1 MKTNI
6 RIYIVVF
13 GLLTASVAQAQV
25 SPNLVQAGIDA
36 LMSAT
41 ITNAQIAEISREAV
55 KEMDAKNPV
64 APANDPYAKRL
75 NRIVSRYRT
84 VSGIPM
90 NYKVYK
96 VPDVNAFATADGSVR
111 VFKGLMDIMNDK
123 EILAIIGHEIG
134 HVVNKDSH
142 DAAKSALRRSA
153 VRNAVAANDGML
165 GKLSRSELGGLA
177 DYMAGASF
185 SRQQETDADDFSYAF
200 LKRNGQ
206 SVLALASSFE
216 KLDKAGGGGKVPQF
230 LSTHPDSKARSARV
244 RARAKKE
251 GLR

>member
-1 MKTNI
+1 MKN
-6 RIYIVVF
+6 RAKVYIVVF
-13 GLLTASVAQAQV
+13 GLMTASMARAQV

-41 ITNAQIAEISREAV
+41 LTNAQVAEYSRQAV
-55 KEMDAKNPV
+55 KEMDTKNPV
-64 APANDPYAKRL
+64 AGPTDPYTKRL
-75 NRIVSRYRT
+75 SRIVSRYRT

-111 VFKGLMDIMNDK
+111 VFQGLMDIMNDK

-134 HVVNKDSH
+134 HVVNHDSH

-153 VRNAVAANDGML
+153 LRNAVAANDGVL

-177 DYMAGASF
+177 DYMASASF

-216 KLDKAGGGGKVPQF
+216 KLDKAGGGKVPQF
-230 LSTHPDSKARSARV
+230 MSTHPDSKARAARV

>member
-1 MKTNI
+1 MKKTA
-6 RIYIVVF
+6 RIYCIVF
-13 GLLTASVAQAQV
+13 SLLTATVAQAQV
-25 SPNLVQAGIDA
+25 SPSLVQAGIDA

-41 ITNAQIAEISREAV
+41 LTNAQVAEYSRQAV

-64 APANDPYAKRL
+64 ASATDPYTKRL
-75 NRIVSRYRT
+75 NRIVGRYRT
-84 VSGIPM
+84 VNGIPM

-153 VRNAVAANDGML
+153 LRNAVAANDGLL

-177 DYMAGASF
+177 DYMASASF
-185 SRQQETDADDFSYAF
+185 SRQQETDADDFSYAL

-216 KLDKAGGGGKVPQF
+216 KLDKASGGGKVPQF
-230 LSTHPDSKARSARV
+230 MSTHPDSKARAARV

>member
-1 MKTNI
+1 MKNNL
-6 RIYIVVF
+6 RIYILALA
-13 GLLTASVAQAQV
+13 LLTTSVTQAQV

-36 LMSAT
+36 VMSAT
-41 ITNAQIAEISREAV
+41 LTNAQVAEYSREAV

-64 APANDPYAKRL
+64 APANDAYTKRL

-84 VSGIPM
+84 ISGIPL

-111 VFKGLMDIMNDK
+111 VLQGLMDIMNDK

-153 VRNAVAANDGML
+153 LRNAVAANDGVL

-200 LKRNGQ
+200 LKKNGQ
-206 SVLALASSFE
+206 SVMALATSFE

-230 LSTHPDSKARSARV
+230 MSTHPDSKARAARV

>member
-1 MKTNI
+1 MKKI
-6 RIYIVVF
+6 ASLYIVML
-13 GLLTASVAQAQV
+13 GLLTAPVAQAQL

-64 APANDPYAKRL
+64 ASANDPYTKRL
-75 NRIVSRYRT
+75 NRIVGRY
-84 VSGIPM
+84 SAINGNKL

-96 VPDVNAFATADGSVR
+96 KPDVNAFATADGSVR
-111 VFKGLMDIMNDK
+111 VFQGLMDIMNDK

-142 DAAKSALRRSA
+142 DATKSALRRSA
-153 VRNAVAANDGML
+153 LRNAAAANDGL
-165 GKLSRSELGGLA
+165 VGQLSRSELGGLA
-177 DYMAGASF
+177 DYVAGASF
-185 SRQQETDADDFSYAF
+185 SRQQETEADDFSYAF
-200 LKRNGQ
+200 LKRNRQ

-216 KLDKAGGGGKVPQF
+216 KLDKAGSSKVPQF
-230 LSTHPDSKARSARV
+230 LSTHPESKARAARV
-244 RARAKKE
+244 RARAKQE
-251 GLR
+251 GVR

>member
-1 MKTNI
+1 MTNKL
-6 RIYIVVF
+6 RIYVVMI
-13 GLLTASVAQAQV
+13 GLLTASIAQAQV

-41 ITNAQIAEISREAV
+41 LTNAQVAEYSRQAV
-55 KEMDAKNPV
+55 KEMDSKNPI
-64 APANDPYAKRL
+64 AGPSDPYTKRL
-75 NRIVSRYRT
+75 DRIVGRYRT
-84 VSGIPM
+84 ISGVSL

-111 VFKGLMDIMNDK
+111 VFKGLMDLMNDK

-134 HVVNKDSH
+134 HVINKDSH

-153 VRNAVAANDGML
+153 LRNAVAANNGVL
-165 GKLSRSELGGLA
+165 GNLSRSELGGLA
-177 DYMAGASF
+177 DYIAGASF

-200 LKRNGQ
+200 LKRNGK

-216 KLDKAGGGGKVPQF
+216 KLEKAGGRRVPQF
-230 LSTHPDSKARSARV
+230 LSTHPDSKARASRI
-244 RARAKKE
+244 RARAKKD

>member
-1 MKTNI
+1 MKK
-6 RIYIVVF
+6 RAKIYIVLIGF
-13 GLLTASVAQAQV
+13 FAASTTHAQV

-41 ITNAQIAEISREAV
+41 LTNAKVAEYSRQAV

-64 APANDPYAKRL
+64 ASATDPYAKRL
-75 NRIVSRYRT
+75 NRIVNRYRT
-84 VSGIPM
+84 VSGTTL

-96 VPDVNAFATADGSVR
+96 VPEVNAFATADGSVR
-111 VFKGLMDIMNDK
+111 VFKGLMDIMTDK

-153 VRNAVAANDGML
+153 LRNAVAANDGVL
-165 GKLSRSELGGLA
+165 GMLSRSELGGLA

-185 SRQQETDADDFSYAF
+185 SREQETDADDFSYTF
-200 LKRNGQ
+200 LKQNGH

-216 KLDKAGGGGKVPQF
+216 KLGKAGGGKVPQF
-230 LSTHPDSKARSARV
+230 LSTHPDSKARAARI

>member
-1 MKTNI
+1 MKKI
-6 RIYIVVF
+6 ASLYIVIL
-13 GLLTASVAQAQV
+13 GLMASQLAQAQIN
-25 SPNLVQAGIDA
+25 PNLVQAGIDA

-41 ITNAQIAEISREAV
+41 ITNAQIAEISKEAV

-64 APANDPYAKRL
+64 APASDAYTKRL

-84 VSGIPM
+84 ISGIPL

-111 VFKGLMDIMNDK
+111 VFQGLMDIMNDK

-134 HVVNKDSH
+134 HVVNHDSH

-153 VRNAVAANDGML
+153 LRNAVAANDGVL

-177 DYMAGASF
+177 DYMASASF

-206 SVLALASSFE
+206 SVLALATSFE
-216 KLDKAGGGGKVPQF
+216 KLDKAGGGKVPQF
-230 LSTHPDSKARSARV
+230 LSTHPDSKARAARV
-244 RARAKKE
+244 RARAKQE
-251 GLR
+251 GVR